1 MKNIKI
7 LGLFALIGLF
17 AACQND
23 PLSDLSVEDSQVFL
37 TNRNQ
42 SVDFKQFKTFS
53 IVDSVLIVG
62 NQGTGTTLSNTDV
75 QFLNIVI
82 QQMKS
87 FGYTYVRPNDKPD
100 VGINVIQVRN
110 AFLSV
115 VQQPMNPYFGN
126 FWGGGFGGGL
136 GGGFF
141 PGNGFGY
148 PVGFSYVQT
157 REAYWYLE
165 MVDFK
170 NPDVQNKKY
179 NVIWNASIRG
189 NGLFDGVDFNTMI
202 RSVFEQSSY
211 LKIN

>member
-1 MKNIKI
+1 MENIKI

-23 PLSDLSVEDSQVFL
+23 PLSDLTVEDSQVFI
-37 TNRNQ
+37 TNHDN
-42 SVDFKQFKTFS
+42 SVNFKQFKTFS

-62 NQGTGTTLSNTDV
+62 NQGGGTSLSATDV
-75 QFLNIVI
+75 QFLNTII

-87 FGYTYVRPNDKPD
+87 LGYKYVSPKEKPD
-100 VGINVIQVRN
+100 VGINVAQVRN
-110 AFLSV
+110 AYVNV
-115 VQQPMNPYFGN
+115 VSQPNPYYGSY
-126 FWGGGFGGGL
+126 WGGGFGGGYNS
-136 GGGFF
+136 GYGY
-141 PGNGFGY
+141 GY
-148 PVGFSYVQT
+148 PSSYSYVQT

-165 MVDFK
+165 MLDFK
-170 NPDVQNKKY
+170 NPDVQNEKY

-189 NGLFDGVDFNTMI
+189 NGLFDGVDFDTMV